1 MKKTIFIWCSDVN
14 KDTGEGIL
22 ANKFINDLKKYNKN
36 YKFLIKKISNI
47 NILYLRKIFGNI
59 CDRFI
64 IPTCG
69 IFYLWFTYIFRRNK
83 KICYVNYLP
92 LWNFLLFLFLP
103 PGTIL
108 GPITGGSKFLKKSI
122 NNYLI
127 RGILFNIFY
136 KISILILQVRQRK
149 LLFSTNLLKNKY
161 KLFKQGYF
169 NYVFKD
175 FKFKDKKLV
184 RYYDLVFYLRKH
196 KNKNTNLLI
205 ELAQNLSKDH
215 KIITI
220 GEKINNKKIKNLGKI
235 NKKKLSFILQKSKYS
250 FTSPENIYSLFA
262 IDCLGNGVHVFYNKG
277 NITLKEIKK
286 NMTSLDYNNFNYLL
300 KKLRK
305 KLNKSYKRQQK
316 ITFKEDGNFTNYFK
330 I

>member
-1 MKKTIFIWCSDVN
+1 MKTKIFIWCSDIRE
-14 KDTGEGIL
+14 DTGEGIL

-36 YKFLIKKISNI
+36 CTFLVKKISNTK
-47 NILYLRKIFGNI
+47 ILFLRKVFGNI
-59 CDRFI
+59 SDRFI

-69 IFYLWFTYIFRRNK
+69 IFYLWFSYFFKNNR

-103 PGTIL
+103 PKTIL

-127 RGILFNIFY
+127 REILFNILY
-136 KISILILQVRQRK
+136 KISILILQIRHEK
-149 LLFSTNLLKNKY
+149 LLFSTNLLKNKFI
-161 KLFKQGYF
+161 LFKKSYF

-175 FKFKDKKLV
+175 FKFKDKRLV
-184 RYYDLVFYLRKH
+184 RYYDLIFYLRKH

-205 ELAQNLSKDH
+205 ELAQNLSKNH

-235 NKKKLSFILQKSKYS
+235 NKKNLSTILQKSKYS
-250 FTSPENIYSLFA
+250 FISPENIYSLFA
-262 IDCLGNGVHVFYNKG
+262 LDCLSNGVHVFYNKG
-277 NITLKEIKK
+277 NISLNEVKK
-286 NMTSLDYNNFNYLL
+286 NMTPLDYNKFNFLL
-300 KKLRK
+300 KNLKK
-305 KLNKSYKRQQK
+305 KLNKSYKRQPK
-316 ITFKEDGNFTNYFK
+316 IKFKEKNKFINYFK

>member
-1 MKKTIFIWCSDVN
+1 MKKKIFIWCSDISE
-14 KDTGEGIL
+14 DTGEGIL

-36 YKFLIKKISNI
+36 YKFLTKKISNKK
-47 NILYLRKIFGNI
+47 ILYLRKIFGDVTDRIILPISGII
-59 CDRFI
+59 C
-64 IPTCG
+64 
-69 IFYLWFTYIFRRNK
+69 LWFLFLFKSNK

-127 RGILFNIFY
+127 RGFLFNVLY
-136 KISILILQVRQRK
+136 KISILILLIRQKK
-149 LLFSTNLLKNKY
+149 LLFSTDLLKNK
-161 KLFKQGYF
+161 FKVFKKSYF

-175 FKFKDKKLV
+175 FKFKDKRLI
-184 RYYDLVFYLRKH
+184 RYYDLIFYLRKH

-205 ELAQNLSKDH
+205 ELAQNLSKNH

-235 NKKKLSFILQKSKYS
+235 NKKNLSTILQRSKYS
-250 FTSPENIYSLFA
+250 FISPENIYSLFA
-262 IDCLGNGVHVFYNKG
+262 LDCLSNGVHVFCNKG

-286 NMTSLDYNNFNYLL
+286 NMTPLDYNNFNFLL
-300 KKLRK
+300 KNLKK
-305 KLNKSYKRQQK
+305 KLNKSYRRQQK
-316 ITFKEDGNFTNYFK
+316 IKLKENNKFINYFK